1 MNNLIWISFTNSGAL
16 FGKGPE
22 RLPRSELHWVP
33 GFPDLFTFLKK
44 LLSPHRTRPEL
55 DFLFHFWLLPSY
67 SCSRYSPPFPCIL
80 LCGSL
85 SWLLCLTETLRGN
98 ERCGRKNNGHNDNN
112 KPTGAGFSWTR
123 PSLSIFKIYCE
134 SLTQMPGEGHET
146 TTCNILGDL
155 AMYRPSLGS
164 ARRAWKATLHPHPAD
179 ETRHSDNDASAGG
192 ARPAVAR
199 RLWGFHPPLFG
210 FTFTVC
216 IIYNR
221 HKLIWRFFS

>member
-1 MNNLIWISFTNSGAL
+1 MNNLIWISFTNSSAL
-16 FGKGPE
+16 LGKGPE

-85 SWLLCLTETLRGN
+85 SWLLCLTETLGGN

-112 KPTGAGFSWTR
+112 KPTGAGFSWTQ
-123 PSLSIFKIYCE
+123 PSLSIFKIYWVSHTGLE
-134 SLTQMPGEGHET
+134 RDMRQPRV
-146 TTCNILGDL
+146 DL
-155 AMYRPSLGS
+155 AS
-164 ARRAWKATLHPHPAD
+164 ALQGGP
-179 ETRHSDNDASAGG
+179 ESSSSSA
-192 ARPAVAR
+192 PC
-199 RLWGFHPPLFG
+199 WWDPPL
-210 FTFTVC
+210 
-216 IIYNR
+216 R
-221 HKLIWRFFS
+221 